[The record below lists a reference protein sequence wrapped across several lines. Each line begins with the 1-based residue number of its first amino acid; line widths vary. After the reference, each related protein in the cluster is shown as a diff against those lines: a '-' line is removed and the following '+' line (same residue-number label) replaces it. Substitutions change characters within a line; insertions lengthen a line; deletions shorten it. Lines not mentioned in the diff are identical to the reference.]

1 MAATWKAQLQSA
13 LDNAKHEGASF
24 AVAGVDAGPLPQ
36 IAVRGVGKVAL
47 PIDAEQAE
55 DLAFAGMPAP
65 YGKGFNT
72 ELDPNVRKATQLD
85 PGRVRFSADWDAT
98 LRRITVGVAA
108 ALGVPGGGAGIEA
121 RLYKLL
127 VYERGGH
134 FKSHRDTE
142 KEPGMFGTLLVQLPV
157 AAGHTGGKLSISHLG
172 QKVEWDTAAAAT
184 AAPASGIRYA
194 AFYADCEHELSVV
207 ESGMRVVLAF
217 NLVRPQPTA
226 QMTGPLSHFSNMA
239 AAADAVTAAVRVW
252 EDEGGAADPVVAIPL
267 VHKYTKTNLGFGA
280 LKGYDAAKVQLL
292 VACPLLDVHL
302 VLIAKEVVGSTSA
315 GACYGKRSRYR
326 RWYDE
331 DDEEVEDHATLART
345 AQMDDVLDESIDTGL
360 WVSPLFGRLAEHRFG
375 CSGISL
381 PLEECLLDGQELF
394 PRGLQPDKR
403 EYEGYTGNAGP
414 ELTYTYHRALVV
426 AWPRSRRGLL
436 PYTPDSAAAALEL
449 AERRL
454 QHLKAGGSGPVPSP
468 SASGPSWGH
477 RHDPAVLQQ
486 HLSRIECLQPHEP
499 EAQGLGR
506 VEWEAKLAV
515 EAAVSW
521 ALQAGA
527 GRTQRSKQKS
537 WGAAAAEEGGRAALQ
552 RALQLVTAPQ
562 VVMLCGEEWRVR
574 AGMRLLKALSGVAG
588 LNLKDAGL
596 QAAVAGA
603 ASSMASSDSFGEGVL
618 SLATQHVERQL
629 TGCYMLAMHVEMPAL
644 LQALLKEPVV
654 HRALRRQHPDAVR
667 LAEARMQYLE
677 PRVAGGVPRPDF
689 SLPHVS
695 YPHDPKVAQFL
706 RDAGQ
711 EHWFGGFTSIAEA
724 RKFVD
729 QHLSS
734 HAQQRYGFRVLA
746 SCSGQGRSSRV
757 HVSKSRDVYDQRVAT
772 YHSEVEELREVRGML
787 RAAAGIAAGVAA
799 TGAMSHALQPAPQQ
813 AMQQPALALL
823 PAAQW
828 HQQPAAAA
836 PVHQVQAPAPVAQI
850 GLAQQ
855 GAARVAPVHG
865 GGQLAGSATWTRTDG
880 SAHGLVPPQMQG
892 PPLQA
897 SKPGTAGT
905 RALTAPGMGAWAQLQ
920 RQHQLLQAQRLQAVQ
935 ACNAGGGGHVP
946 EVVDLTD
953 E

>member
-1 MAATWKAQLQSA
+1 MRGCL
-13 LDNAKHEGASF
+13 
-24 AVAGVDAGPLPQ
+24 VPQ
-36 IAVRGVGKVAL
+36 
-47 PIDAEQAE
+47 
-55 DLAFAGMPAP
+55 
-65 YGKGFNT
+65 
-72 ELDPNVRKATQLD
+72 
-85 PGRVRFSADWDAT
+85 
-98 LRRITVGVAA
+98 
-108 ALGVPGGGAGIEA
+108 
-121 RLYKLL
+121 
-127 VYERGGH
+127 
-134 FKSHRDTE
+134 
-142 KEPGMFGTLLVQLPV
+142 
-157 AAGHTGGKLSISHLG
+157 
-172 QKVEWDTAAAAT
+172 
-184 AAPASGIRYA
+184 
-194 AFYADCEHELSVV
+194 
-207 ESGMRVVLAF
+207 
-217 NLVRPQPTA
+217 
-226 QMTGPLSHFSNMA
+226 
-239 AAADAVTAAVRVW
+239 
-252 EDEGGAADPVVAIPL
+252 
-267 VHKYTKTNLGFGA
+267 
-280 LKGYDAAKVQLL
+280 
-292 VACPLLDVHL
+292 
-302 VLIAKEVVGSTSA
+302 VVGSTSA

-629 TGCYMLAMHVEMPAL
+629 TGCYMLAMHVEMPVALQDRILHTIRGVVIGASEGMTASVAEAAAAAAAAAPAAVAGRSFALLLAADVCFLARLVYADKSDASSASGAGAGGILSGLAATFTSAVLRRGDCQAL

-695 YPHDPKVAQFL
+695 YPHDPKVG
-706 RDAGQ
+706 R
-711 EHWFGGFTSIAEA
+711 HTA
-724 RKFVD
+724 RHF
-729 QHLSS
+729 
-734 HAQQRYGFRVLA
+734 
-746 SCSGQGRSSRV
+746 SCG
-757 HVSKSRDVYDQRVAT
+757 A
-772 YHSEVEELREVRGML
+772 LL
-787 RAAAGIAAGVAA
+787 RAQVLLNN
-799 TGAMSHALQPAPQQ
+799 AL
-813 AMQQPALALL
+813 
-823 PAAQW
+823 
-828 HQQPAAAA
+828 
-836 PVHQVQAPAPVAQI
+836 V
-850 GLAQQ
+850 
-855 GAARVAPVHG
+855 
-865 GGQLAGSATWTRTDG
+865 
-880 SAHGLVPPQMQG
+880 
-892 PPLQA
+892 PLQA
-897 SKPGTAGT
+897 AIGVVGSCGFEHHSFNAGTARFTHIASHTQPRSRTGGAVPAGRRT
-905 RALTAPGMGAWAQLQ
+905 GALVWRLHQHRGSAQVCGPAPLLARTAAVRLPRAGLLQRPGAQLEGA
-920 RQHQLLQAQRLQAVQ
+920 RVQ
-935 ACNAGGGGHVP
+935 EPRRVRPARGDVP
-946 EVVDLTD
+946 LGSRGAA
-953 E
+953 